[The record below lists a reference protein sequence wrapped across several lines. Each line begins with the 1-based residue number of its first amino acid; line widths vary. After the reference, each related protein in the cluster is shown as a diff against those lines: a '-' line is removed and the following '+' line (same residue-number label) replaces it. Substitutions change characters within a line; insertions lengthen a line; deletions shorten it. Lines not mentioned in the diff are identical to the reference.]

1 MLSRVQHKNLV
12 KVVFDFKA
20 LIILYYCTKK
30 KKYCII
36 VCQQLTKNIVEPCV
50 YSILVLARSL

>member
-30 KKYCII
+30 KKKLYYC
-36 VCQQLTKNIVEPCV
+36 VSASDKK
-50 YSILVLARSL
+50 Y